1 MTFTTMDK
9 GRPGVFVNFVEAA
22 AAAVEGS
29 DGVVAIIKKNYNVTA
44 TPGTIYEF
52 SGDGEAKKTIGVTH
66 LSDITRAFQGGASK
80 VIVYTQPAEALDYN
94 DAQTNLELQFFEALT
109 FDHALTAAE
118 VVDWKAWLK
127 TQEENDNRHELFYG
141 VADDTDVAAGI
152 ARSTTDKSEN
162 ITNIINAPVFSGEKL
177 TSADIAPFVAGAWAS
192 TPLSG
197 SITYLDVPEATDVN
211 VRLSAAQI
219 RDALV
224 AGSIV
229 FEYTGRNVRLVR
241 GVTTAGTSLKRTAI
255 KHTISREWKFLIE
268 NKYIGKVSNGPNQR
282 LSMRA
287 DLTDYLRLLESQGVI
302 EADTWNVKVE
312 QGASPQQVVVNAF
325 MRDLEAMEEI
335 YITIGLG
342 A

>member
-9 GRPGVFVNFVEAA
+9 GRPGVWVNFTEAA

-29 DGVVAIIKKNYNVTA
+29 DGVVAIVKKKYNATA
-44 TPGTIYEF
+44 DPGTIYEF
-52 SGDGEAKKTIGVTH
+52 SGDGEAKAIIGVSN
-66 LSDITRAFQGGASK
+66 LADITRAFQGGASK
-80 VIVYTQPAEALDYN
+80 VIVYTQPAEAVDYS
-94 DAQTNLELQFFEALT
+94 DAQMQFELQFFEALT
-109 FDHALTAAE
+109 FDHALTADE
-118 VVDWKAWLK
+118 VADWKAWLK
-127 TQEENDNRHELFYG
+127 TQEENENRHELFYG
-141 VADDTDVAAGI
+141 VADDEDVAAGI
-152 ARSTTDKSEN
+152 ARSTVDASETV
-162 ITNIINAPVFSGEKL
+162 TNIINAPKAGGVALNSV
-177 TSADIAPFVAGAWAS
+177 DIAPFVAGAWAS

-197 SITYLDVPEATDVN
+197 SITYLEVPDATDVN

-219 RDALV
+219 REALA
-224 AGSIV
+224 AGAVV
-229 FEYTGRNVRLVR
+229 FEYTGRNVRIVR

-255 KHTISREWKFLIE
+255 KHTVAREWKFLIE
-268 NKYIGKVSNGPNQR
+268 NKYIGKVANGPNQR

-302 EADTWNVKVE
+302 EADTWNVQVT
-312 QGASPQQVVVNAF
+312 QGPSPQQVVVNAF